1 MLAGRWGGGA
11 RKIGGCA
18 ARSGFDSHPYSSQPS
33 NALRAVYR
41 KGKDGIRT
49 KKQSPRCL
57 RLHAGSG
64 IYAGGDGR
72 IRTADRGFADP
83 RLNHLATSP
92 CCYNA
97 LVPRRRLELLQP
109 CGHSALNAAC
119 LPIPP
124 PRPAHGLR
132 LPAQSGRLL
141 NRAVVADATIIAN
154 ETRYVHTLRQKAF
167 YHQRIRF
174 SIPVNFCQSH
184 LTFVNSRCSINI
196 KSSTLSEW
204 SIDMPNIRFTPPCS

>member
-1 MLAGRWGGGA
+1 MRAYAIIAKCAHTHSGTMVDGANRVAGKQGGGA
-11 RKIGGCA
+11 RKIGECA
-18 ARSGFDSHPYSSQPS
+18 ACGRVRWSSVFVPTYESDVGGGWERWQ
-33 NALRAVYR
+33 R
-41 KGKDGIRT
+41 
-49 KKQSPRCL
+49 QSPRCL

-64 IYAGGDGR
+64 MYAGGDGR

-92 CCYNA
+92 CYNA
-97 LVPRRRLELLQP
+97 LMPRRRFELLQP

-132 LPAQSGRLL
+132 LRPQSGRLL

-154 ETRYVHTLRQKAF
+154 ETRYVHTLRQKT
-167 YHQRIRF
+167 F
-174 SIPVNFCQSH
+174 SARAGV
-184 LTFVNSRCSINI
+184 V
-196 KSSTLSEW
+196 
-204 SIDMPNIRFTPPCS
+204 